1 MESKVKVLYVL
12 NRSKANTKGL
22 IPIYLRVTYN
32 SLRFHKST
40 GFHIRAVDWNIRNQR
55 IKGSTLQIHAMN
67 SQLDTMKVKVLQVV
81 NQLILNDKPFNVQ
94 TIKKMLE
101 GNDASQVTLMRVC
114 DEHIAEMHKLKG
126 REYEQTT
133 IIKYKNTV
141 LRLKQFLKYKY
152 KRKDVF
158 LYELNFHF
166 ISEFES
172 FLKYKYDNSTT
183 TCYKHYQRFTRMIR
197 RAISKGYMEKYPF
210 ADYKIQMPKKKIQY
224 LTQAELNRIELQDF
238 RAERLN
244 VIRDIFVFCCYAGLG
259 FSELE
264 SLTPE
269 NITTGMDGELW
280 LNIHRKKTKKDYQ
293 VPLLPKALEILEKYK
308 SHPKCIKKGCCFPVP
323 SNQKY
328 NAYLKEIG
336 DMAEIPQD
344 KPLVSHLA
352 RKTFACTVGLAN
364 GMNIGVLSKLLGHSS
379 IQITLD
385 SYATVIDE
393 LMISNVRA
401 LKEKL
406 SNDEKGADN

>member
-1 MESKVKVLYVL
+1 ME
-12 NRSKANTKGL
+12 
-22 IPIYLRVTYN
+22 
-32 SLRFHKST
+32 
-40 GFHIRAVDWNIRNQR
+40 
-55 IKGSTLQIHAMN
+55 IHAKN

-94 TIKKMLE
+94 TIKTMLE

-114 DEHIAEMHKLKG
+114 DEHIAEMQKLKG
-126 REYEQTT
+126 KDYEAST
-133 IIKYKNTV
+133 IIKYRNTV
-141 LRLKQFLKYKY
+141 LRLKQFMKYKY

-197 RAISKGYMEKYPF
+197 RAINKGYMEKYPF
-210 ADYKIQMPKKKIQY
+210 ADYKIRMPKKKIQF

-238 RAERLN
+238 KAERLN
-244 VIRDIFVFCCYAGLG
+244 VIRDIFVFCCYTGLAYA
-259 FSELE
+259 ELE
-264 SLTPE
+264 SLTPD

-280 LNIHRKKTKKDYQ
+280 LNIHRKKTNKDYQ

-308 SHPKCIKKGCCFPVP
+308 NHPRCIKKRRCIPVP

-406 SNDEKGADN
+406 SNQEQGDDNGDINDEH